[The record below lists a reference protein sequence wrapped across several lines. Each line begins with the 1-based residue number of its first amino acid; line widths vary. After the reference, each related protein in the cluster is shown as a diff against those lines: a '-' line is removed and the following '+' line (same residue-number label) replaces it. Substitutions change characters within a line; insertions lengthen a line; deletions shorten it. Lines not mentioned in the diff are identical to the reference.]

1 MSQGQ
6 ESWEKEPESL
16 VTLWYPQLSH
26 GLQPPDFITG
36 ERNNFPFGFV
46 HHGFCSGLS
55 KRMWFLKDK
64 RYKVF
69 PDLAALHLHLL
80 TLPPMQSSLPLCFL
94 PSSKFVAQ
102 ALGCTLRIT
111 ENNAKP
117 PVPFWN
123 YSLLGKVGIKDSSHK
138 YVIMSPSKCYER
150 HI

>member
-16 VTLWYPQLSH
+16 VTLWNPQLSH
-26 GLQPPDFITG
+26 GLQPPDFMTG

-64 RYKVF
+64 RYKAF

-102 ALGCTLRIT
+102 ALGCSLRT
-111 ENNAKP
+111 DWEQCKATSALLELQ
-117 PVPFWN
+117 
-123 YSLLGKVGIKDSSHK
+123 SLGEGRYQGLIPQVCHHE
-138 YVIMSPSKCYER
+138 P
-150 HI
+150 